1 MIRFMQG
8 LFKVSLP
15 IRWEL
20 DLPPQDV
27 LSRPSELIRRRRRR
41 RRRRFIGRG
50 GGGSRVAVER
60 VLRRH
65 RRHERAA
72 VLAAAAASSAP
83 ERGWRGRGRVTGRG
97 SSRLVDWLIFKVKS
111 RLIDQKC

>member
-1 MIRFMQG
+1 MQG
-8 LFKVSLP
+8 LFKVPLP

-27 LSRPSELIRRRRRR
+27 LSRSSELRRRRG
-41 RRRRFIGRG
+41 RRRFIGRG

-72 VLAAAAASSAP
+72 VLAAAAAAP
-83 ERGWRGRGRVTGRG
+83 ERGCRGRVTGGG
-97 SSRLVDWLIFKVKS
+97 SSRLTDWLIFQSQISINMIKK
-111 RLIDQKC
+111 